1 MKLNFKKIGK
11 TSLYIIGI
19 AVLIFIVLA
28 VRHKIINLKDQV
40 EQITTAHNLLS
51 DENEQY
57 RTMISRQGDSLK
69 IVNQIVLSQKQAIEM
84 GILNQ
89 KELRDKYLKEV
100 NNVIKLS
107 EEVRILKKQGKFVDT
122 VYIDNF
128 NSYEWIRLPF
138 DVAFGD
144 KWYNLN
150 ITINET
156 PMLNS
161 LITYSQPIITIGTIK
176 KGLFKKPE
184 RVTIY
189 ENANPY
195 IKLQSVESIT
205 IKEQKKWHQTTW
217 FKVGVGFIG
226 GVLITGAIQ

>member
-11 TSLYIIGI
+11 TSLYLIGI

-40 EQITTAHNLLS
+40 KQVTTAHNILS

-69 IVNQIVLSQKQAIEM
+69 VANQVILSQKQAIEM
-84 GILNQ
+84 GVFNE

-100 NNVIKLS
+100 NNVVKLS
-107 EEVRILKKQGKFVDT
+107 EQIEILNKQGKFIDT
-122 VYIDNF
+122 FYIDNF

-138 DVAFGD
+138 NVAFGD
-144 KWYNLN
+144 KWYNLD
-150 ITINET
+150 ITVNET
-156 PMLNS
+156 PLLNS
-161 LITYSQPIITIGTIK
+161 LITYSEPTITIGTIK
-176 KGLFKKPE
+176 KGIFKKPE
-184 RVTIY
+184 KVTIY

-195 IKLQSVESIT
+195 IQLKSVESIT

-217 FKVGVGFIG
+217 FKVGVGFVG